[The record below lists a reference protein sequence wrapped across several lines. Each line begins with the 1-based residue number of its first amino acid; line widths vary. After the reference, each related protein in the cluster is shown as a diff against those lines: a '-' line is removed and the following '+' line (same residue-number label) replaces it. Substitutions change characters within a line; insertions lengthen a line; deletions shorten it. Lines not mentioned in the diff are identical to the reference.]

1 MTASLLVFLAG
12 CAQEELVVSF
22 GYDSEDE
29 RNLTLTLK
37 FDEHDSRA
45 VKTKSE
51 LKENE
56 ITKVDLFL
64 YPTNGTGAATV
75 AKKALT
81 PIVDENSTAEG
92 VFIDDD
98 GTVTVKIKVSSA
110 NISTLFPSGSGNK
123 CTAYAIAN
131 GPAIGDNVTTS
142 ISVLKD
148 MAITSNFDEVAFQT
162 PGDGIQESFVMDGE
176 GTITLSE
183 TNGKKSLSGDIALVR
198 AAAKITLRVAEI
210 VNDITEGGVKWRP
223 KVNHMKV
230 FFYNGVNASKLN
242 ATADDASSRFNL
254 PFGANGIDGYTFA
267 SSTEGE
273 GQNVKT
279 VYNQEIPFYSYP
291 SDWTN
296 DADNEAYLVLLLP
309 WKKDGAAQWT
319 SFYYKIPIS
328 HVLTENGTTTSFS
341 KLDRNTHYQID
352 VTVGILGAEEDKGE
366 VILTPKYTLLD
377 WGTQTVNATLDK
389 AHYLVVDK
397 KEVKVYNQNQVEIG
411 YKASENISVVI
422 TKIEREDLSGNN
434 VGTTT
439 FFPKTG
445 ETSASTVAADRK
457 DKANKYTFM
466 KECSVTKDAKN
477 IILAHDLVNEDENSS
492 VNADGYQGNGDDY
505 DFTPYYI
512 TLLVTMNY
520 TDGNG
525 QTKTMTEEIKVIQ
538 YPEVYIEAK
547 QNSDYGDNDPNDDHN
562 VMVNAYYGGGQYTTA
577 VNATSVTFKGT
588 NSQEKNTVGYF
599 GSVTGLTSNAD
610 NQNPN
615 MYVVNVTSLSL
626 NSKYIIGDPRAM
638 DIDTELVNE
647 KNNNNSIW
655 ATATALNADTPRR
668 LTYYYPTDRSRT
680 AENSGESNNPDD
692 YKTGYMIAPKFR
704 VASSYSV
711 IYTGVVTSVDLAEKR
726 CASYQED
733 GYPAGRWRL
742 PTYAEAAFIVS
753 LSNEKKIPY
762 LFNTGTNYWCAH
774 GDFKPNGNNVDLN
787 PDGNANSVRCV
798 YDEWYWGSDQIA
810 NKSTFTWGDAP
821 RATTGN

>member
-1 MTASLLVFLAG
+1 MTASLLVLLAG
-12 CAQEELVVSF
+12 CAPEELVVSF

-29 RNLTLTLK
+29 RNLTLTLQFK
-37 FDEHDSRA
+37 GHDSRA
-45 VKTKSE
+45 VMIESD
-51 LKENE
+51 LNENKIE
-56 ITKVDLFL
+56 KVDLFL
-64 YPTNGTGAATV
+64 YPTNVTDVDGIVVPYTSVAIVSKKLTEIEGT
-75 AKKALT
+75 
-81 PIVDENSTAEG
+81 STAEG
-92 VFIDDD
+92 FIKNND
-98 GTVTVKIKVSSA
+98 GSVTVKIKVSSSD
-110 NISTLFPSGSGNK
+110 ISTLFPQGSNNQ

-131 GPAIGDNVTTS
+131 GPDIPDNLPTS
-142 ISVLKD
+142 ISNLKG
-148 MAITSNFDEVAFQT
+148 MTITSSFAN
-162 PGDGIQESFVMDGE
+162 GGIQKSFAMDGE
-176 GTITLSE
+176 DKITLNVSNE
-183 TNGKKSLSGDIALVR
+183 KKSLSGDIALVR

-210 VNDITEGGVKWRP
+210 VNEITEGGVKWTP
-223 KVNHMKV
+223 EVDNMKV

-267 SSTEGE
+267 SSTE
-273 GQNVKT
+273 NSKT

-291 SDWTN
+291 SDWSGG
-296 DADNEAYLVLLLP
+296 DAANEAYLVLLLP
-309 WKKDGAAQWT
+309 WKKEEAAQWT

-328 HVLTENGTTTSFS
+328 HIEGVTSYS

>member
-37 FDEHDSRA
+37 FEEHDSRA
-45 VKTKSE
+45 VKTESE

-110 NISTLFPSGSGNK
+110 NISTLFPSGSGNQ

-131 GPAIGDNVTTS
+131 GPTIGDNVTTS
-142 ISVLKD
+142 ISGLKV

-223 KVNHMKV
+223 EVDNMKV
-230 FFYNGVNASKLN
+230 FFYNGVNESKLN

-328 HVLTENGTTTSFS
+328 HVVTENGTTTSFS

-422 TKIEREDLSGNN
+422 TKIEREDLSGNT

-492 VNADGYQGNGDDY
+492 VNADGYKFSNDDY
-505 DFTPYYI
+505 DFTPYHI
-512 TLLVTMNY
+512 TLLVTMSY

-538 YPEVYIEAK
+538 YPAMYIDDYK
-547 QNSDYGDNDPNDDHN
+547 NSGTGSNNPSSDADYGY
-562 VMVNAYYGGGQYTTA
+562 VWVNGVRNQY
-577 VNATSVTFKGT
+577 
-588 NSQEKNTVGYF
+588 
-599 GSVTGLTSNAD
+599 GSVHGLTASNK
-610 NQNPN
+610 NPN
-615 MYVVNVTSLSL
+615 MYVITTTALPM
-626 NSKYIIGDPRAM
+626 NSDYIIGDPRVEA
-638 DIDTELVNE
+638 IDNNLGD
-647 KNNNNSIW
+647 NNNNWSI
-655 ATATALNADTPRR
+655 TAQNRKL
-668 LTYYYPTDRSRT
+668 LYYYPTDNT
-680 AENSGESNNPDD
+680 D
-692 YKTGYMIAPKFR
+692 KTRNMVAPKFR
-704 VASSYSV
+704 IASSY
-711 IYTGVVTSVDLAEKR
+711 GVTNSKSYNEMRKR

-733 GYPAGRWRL
+733 GYPAGRWRM
-742 PTYAEAAFIVS
+742 PTHAELEYIVK
-753 LSNEKKIPY
+753 LSAEGKIPK
-762 LFNTGTNYWCAH
+762 LFNDDQDSTTGDYFCAH
-774 GDFKPNGNNVDLN
+774 GVSYPKRAGTVTTLALDNEKH
-787 PDGNANSVRCV
+787 AVRCV
-798 YDEWYWGSDQIA
+798 YDEWYWTNTCQ
-810 NKSTFTWGDAP
+810 KTTFTWGDAQ
-821 RATTGN
+821 RTTTSN

>member
-37 FDEHDSRA
+37 FEEHDSRA
-45 VKTKSE
+45 VMTESD
-51 LKENE
+51 LMENE

-142 ISVLKD
+142 ISGLKE

-223 KVNHMKV
+223 EVDNMKV

-296 DADNEAYLVLLLP
+296 DANNEAYLVLLLP

-328 HVLTENGTTTSFS
+328 HVVTENGTTTSFS
-341 KLDRNTHYQID
+341 KLERNTHYQID

-492 VNADGYQGNGDDY
+492 VNADGYKFSNDDY
-505 DFTPYYI
+505 DFTPYHI
-512 TLLVTMNY
+512 TLLVTMSY

-538 YPEVYIEAK
+538 YPAMYIDDYK
-547 QNSDYGDNDPNDDHN
+547 NSGTGSNNPFSDADYGY
-562 VMVNAYYGGGQYTTA
+562 VWVNGARNQY
-577 VNATSVTFKGT
+577 
-588 NSQEKNTVGYF
+588 
-599 GSVTGLTSNAD
+599 GSVHGLTASNK
-610 NQNPN
+610 NPN
-615 MYVVNVTSLSL
+615 MYVITTTALPM
-626 NSKYIIGDPRAM
+626 NSDYIIGDPRVEA
-638 DIDTELVNE
+638 IDNNLGD
-647 KNNNNSIW
+647 NNNNWSI
-655 ATATALNADTPRR
+655 TAQNRKL
-668 LTYYYPTDRSRT
+668 LYYYPTDNT
-680 AENSGESNNPDD
+680 D
-692 YKTGYMIAPKFR
+692 KTRNMVAPKFR
-704 VASSYSV
+704 IASSY
-711 IYTGVVTSVDLAEKR
+711 GVTNSKSYNEMRKR

-733 GYPAGRWRL
+733 GYPAGRWRM
-742 PTYAEAAFIVS
+742 PTHAELEYIVK
-753 LSNEKKIPY
+753 LSAEGKIPK
-762 LFNTGTNYWCAH
+762 LFNDDQDSTTGDYFCAH
-774 GDFKPNGNNVDLN
+774 GVSYPKRAGTVTTLALDNE
-787 PDGNANSVRCV
+787 AHAVRCV
-798 YDEWYWGSDQIA
+798 YDEWYWTNTCD
-810 NKSTFTWGDAP
+810 KTTFTWGDVQ
-821 RATTGN
+821 RTTTSN

>member
-37 FDEHDSRA
+37 FEEHDSRA
-45 VKTKSE
+45 VKTESE

-110 NISTLFPSGSGNK
+110 NISTLFPSGSGNQ

-142 ISVLKD
+142 ISGLKV

-223 KVNHMKV
+223 EVDNMKV
-230 FFYNGVNASKLN
+230 FFYNGVNESKLN

-328 HVLTENGTTTSFS
+328 HVVTENGTTTSFS

-422 TKIEREDLSGNN
+422 TKIEREDLSGNT

-445 ETSASTVAADRK
+445 ETSAQTVDSGRK

-466 KECSVTKDAKN
+466 KKCSVIKDAKN

-492 VNADGYQGNGDDY
+492 VNADGYKFSNDDY
-505 DFTPYYI
+505 DFTPYHI

-525 QTKTMTEEIKVIQ
+525 QPKTMTEKIEVIQ
-538 YPEVYIEAK
+538 YPAMYIVAS
-547 QNSDYGDNDPNDDHN
+547 QNSDYNDNSANHNDESDKDGYVYIN
-562 VMVNAYYGGGQYTTA
+562 NRNSNIQYG
-577 VNATSVTFKGT
+577 SI
-588 NSQEKNTVGYF
+588 
-599 GSVTGLTSNAD
+599 TGLSGNNA
-610 NQNPN
+610 NPN
-615 MYVVNVTSLSL
+615 MYIITTTALDK
-626 NSKYIIGDPRAM
+626 NSEYILGDPRY
-638 DIDTELVNE
+638 TEINNL
-647 KNNNNSIW
+647 KNNDW
-655 ATATALNADTPRR
+655 ATAPAIYNGTSNRKLQ
-668 LTYYYPTDRSRT
+668 YYYPTRED
-680 AENSGESNNPDD
+680 AKN
-692 YKTGYMIAPKFR
+692 MISPLFR
-704 VASSYSV
+704 IASSYGKTEG
-711 IYTGVVTSVDLAEKR
+711 ITFDIAKKR

-733 GYPAGRWRL
+733 GYPAGRWRV
-742 PTYAEAAFIVS
+742 PTFAEIS
-753 LSNEKKIPY
+753 YISKLSAEGKIPL
-762 LFNTGTNYWCAH
+762 LFNNGGNYWNASGTICS
-774 GDFKPNGNNVDLN
+774 PNSSTGVVTEKTSGSNVF
-787 PDGNANSVRCV
+787 VRCV

-810 NKSTFTWGDAP
+810 NKTTFTWGDAP
-821 RATTGN
+821 RTTTSTGN

>member
-37 FDEHDSRA
+37 FEEHDSRA
-45 VKTKSE
+45 VMTESD
-51 LKENE
+51 LMENE
-56 ITKVDLFL
+56 IKKVDLFL

-81 PIVDENSTAEG
+81 PIVDETSTAEG

-110 NISTLFPSGSGNK
+110 NISTLFPSGSGNQ

-142 ISVLKD
+142 ISGLKD

-176 GTITLSE
+176 GPITLSE

-210 VNDITEGGVKWRP
+210 VNEITEGGVKWTP
-223 KVNHMKV
+223 EVDNMKV

-267 SSTEGE
+267 SSTE
-273 GQNVKT
+273 NSKT

-291 SDWTN
+291 SDWSGG
-296 DADNEAYLVLLLP
+296 DAANEAYLVLLLP
-309 WKKDGAAQWT
+309 WKKEGAAQWT

-328 HVLTENGTTTSFS
+328 HVVTENGTTTSFS
-341 KLDRNTHYQID
+341 KLERNTHYQID

-411 YKASENISVVI
+411 YKASEDISVVI

-445 ETSASTVAADRK
+445 ETNASTVAADRK

-466 KECSVTKDAKN
+466 KTCSVTKDAKN

-492 VNADGYQGNGDDY
+492 VNADGYNGNGDDY

-810 NKSTFTWGDAP
+810 NKRTFTWGDAP

>member
-37 FDEHDSRA
+37 FEEHDSRA
-45 VKTKSE
+45 VMTESD
-51 LKENE
+51 LMENE
-56 ITKVDLFL
+56 IKKVDLFL

-81 PIVDENSTAEG
+81 PIVDETSTAEG

-110 NISTLFPSGSGNK
+110 NISTLFPSGSGNQ

-142 ISVLKD
+142 ISGLKD

-176 GTITLSE
+176 GQITLSE

-210 VNDITEGGVKWRP
+210 VNEITEGGVKWTP
-223 KVNHMKV
+223 EVDNMKV

-254 PFGANGIDGYTFA
+254 PFGANGIDGYKFA
-267 SSTEGE
+267 SSTE
-273 GQNVKT
+273 NSKT

-291 SDWTN
+291 SDWSGG
-296 DADNEAYLVLLLP
+296 DAANEAYLVLLLP
-309 WKKDGAAQWT
+309 WKKEGAAQWT

-328 HVLTENGTTTSFS
+328 HVVTENGTTTSFS
-341 KLDRNTHYQID
+341 KLERNTHYQID

-411 YKASENISVVI
+411 YKASEDISVVI

-466 KECSVTKDAKN
+466 KTCSVTKDAKN

-492 VNADGYQGNGDDY
+492 VNADGYKFSNDDY
-505 DFTPYYI
+505 DFTPYHI
-512 TLLVTMNY
+512 TLLVTMSY

-538 YPEVYIEAK
+538 YPAMYVEAK
-547 QNSDYGDNDPNDDHN
+547 PNSDYNTGSDNDYHGGVYINGN
-562 VMVNAYYGGGQYTTA
+562 QYGSNNGNYSSFGGAYHLGS
-577 VNATSVTFKGT
+577 ATNK
-588 NSQEKNTVGYF
+588 
-599 GSVTGLTSNAD
+599 
-610 NQNPN
+610 NPN
-615 MYVVNVTSLSL
+615 MYVITTTVLGNEKDYV
-626 NSKYIIGDPRAM
+626 IGDPR
-638 DIDTELVNE
+638 VNSVD
-647 KNNNNSIW
+647 NNLGNTSNNWS
-655 ATATALNADTPRR
+655 TNARYVDGSDNQTRR
-668 LTYYYPTDRSRT
+668 LTYYYPTD
-680 AENSGESNNPDD
+680 NSSTTKN
-692 YKTGYMIAPKFR
+692 IVSPKFR
-704 VASSYSV
+704 IASSY
-711 IYTGVVTSVDLAEKR
+711 GVTTSQDYDNMRKR

-733 GYPAGRWRL
+733 GYPAGRWRM
-742 PTYAEAAFIVS
+742 PTKAEMEYVVS
-753 LSNEKKIPY
+753 LSAEGKIPQ
-762 LFNTGTNYWCAH
+762 LFNFAGDSDGAEYWCAH
-774 GDFKPNGNNVDLN
+774 GVAEPQT
-787 PDGNANSVRCV
+787 DGTVKLTETNTGSYSVRCV
-798 YDEWYWGSDQIA
+798 YDDWYWGSDPVITTS
-810 NKSTFTWGDAP
+810 NRSPFTWGDAP

>member
-37 FDEHDSRA
+37 FEEHDSRA
-45 VKTKSE
+45 VKTESE

-110 NISTLFPSGSGNK
+110 NISTLFPSGSGNQ

-142 ISVLKD
+142 ISGLKV

-176 GTITLSE
+176 GPITLSE

-223 KVNHMKV
+223 EVDYMKV
-230 FFYNGVNASKLN
+230 FFYNGVNESKLN

-254 PFGANGIDGYTFA
+254 PFGANGIDGYTFD

-309 WKKDGAAQWT
+309 WRKEGAAQWT

-328 HVLTENGTTTSFS
+328 HVVTENGTTTSFS
-341 KLDRNTHYQID
+341 KLERNTHYQID

-422 TKIEREDLSGNN
+422 TKIEREDLSGNT

-445 ETSASTVAADRK
+445 EISASTVAADRK

-466 KECSVTKDAKN
+466 KECSVKKDAKN

-492 VNADGYQGNGDDY
+492 VNADGYKFSNDDY
-505 DFTPYYI
+505 DFTPYHI
-512 TLLVTMNY
+512 TLLVTMDY
-520 TDGNG
+520 TDGNN
-525 QTKTMTEEIKVIQ
+525 QAKSMTEKIEVIQ
-538 YPEVYIEAK
+538 YPAMYIDDYK
-547 QNSDYGDNDPNDDHN
+547 NSGTGKTSNPSTNGDYGY
-562 VMVNAYYGGGQYTTA
+562 VWVNGVRNQYGK
-577 VNATSVTFKGT
+577 VH
-588 NSQEKNTVGYF
+588 
-599 GSVTGLTSNAD
+599 GLTASNK
-610 NQNPN
+610 NPN
-615 MYVVNVTSLSL
+615 MYVITTTALPKTSP
-626 NSKYIIGDPRAM
+626 YIIGDPRV
-638 DIDTELVNE
+638 EEV
-647 KNNNNSIW
+647 NNNLGNDNNNWSTS
-655 ATATALNADTPRR
+655 AQNRKL
-668 LTYYYPTDRSRT
+668 LYYYPTDNT
-680 AENSGESNNPDD
+680 D
-692 YKTGYMIAPKFR
+692 KTKNMVAPKFR
-704 VASSYSV
+704 IASSY
-711 IYTGVVTSVDLAEKR
+711 GVTNSSSYDDMRKR

-733 GYPAGRWRL
+733 GYPAGRWRM
-742 PTYAEAAFIVS
+742 PTHAELEYIVK
-753 LSNEKKIPY
+753 LSAEGKIPK
-762 LFNTGTNYWCAH
+762 LFNDDEDDPEGDYFCAH
-774 GDFKPNGNNVDLN
+774 GVSYPKRAGTVTTLPLDNVSH
-787 PDGNANSVRCV
+787 AVRCV

-810 NKSTFTWGDAP
+810 NKSTFTWGDAQ
-821 RATTGN
+821 RTTTSN

>member
-1 MTASLLVFLAG
+1 MKKILSYIMTASLLVFLAG

-37 FDEHDSRA
+37 FEELDSRA
-45 VKTKSE
+45 VMTESD
-51 LKENE
+51 LNENKIE
-56 ITKVDLFL
+56 KVDLFL
-64 YPTNGTGAATV
+64 YPTNVTDVDGIVVPYTSVAIVSKKLTEIEGT
-75 AKKALT
+75 
-81 PIVDENSTAEG
+81 STAEG
-92 VFIDDD
+92 FIKNND
-98 GTVTVKIKVSSA
+98 GSVTVKIKVSSSD
-110 NISTLFPSGSGNK
+110 ISTLFPQGSNNQ

-131 GPAIGDNVTTS
+131 GPDIPDNLPTS
-142 ISVLKD
+142 ISNLKG
-148 MAITSNFDEVAFQT
+148 MTITSSFAN
-162 PGDGIQESFVMDGE
+162 GGIQESFVMDGE
-176 GTITLSE
+176 GQITLSE

-223 KVNHMKV
+223 EVDNMKV
-230 FFYNGVNASKLN
+230 FFYNGVNESKLN

-309 WKKDGAAQWT
+309 WKKEGAAQWT

-328 HVLTENGTTTSFS
+328 HVVTENEKQTSLS
-341 KLDRNTHYQID
+341 KLERNTHYQID
-352 VTVGILGAEEDKGE
+352 VKVGILGAEEDKGD
-366 VILTPKYTLLD
+366 VVLTPKYTLLN
-377 WGTQTVNATLDK
+377 WGEQTVNATLDR

-397 KEVKVYNQNQVEIG
+397 KDVKVYNQNQVEIG
-411 YKASENISVVI
+411 YKASEDISVVI

-445 ETSASTVAADRK
+445 ETSASAVAADRK

-492 VNADGYQGNGDDY
+492 VNADGYKFSNDDY
-505 DFTPYYI
+505 DFTPYHI
-512 TLLVTMNY
+512 TLLVTMSY

-538 YPEVYIEAK
+538 YPAMYIDDYK
-547 QNSDYGDNDPNDDHN
+547 NSGTGSNNPSSDADYGY
-562 VMVNAYYGGGQYTTA
+562 VWVNGARNQY
-577 VNATSVTFKGT
+577 
-588 NSQEKNTVGYF
+588 
-599 GSVTGLTSNAD
+599 GSVHGLTASNK
-610 NQNPN
+610 NPN
-615 MYVVNVTSLSL
+615 MYVITTTALPM
-626 NSKYIIGDPRAM
+626 NSDYIIGDPRVEA
-638 DIDTELVNE
+638 IDNNLGD
-647 KNNNNSIW
+647 NNNNWSI
-655 ATATALNADTPRR
+655 TAQNRKL
-668 LTYYYPTDRSRT
+668 LYYYPTDNT
-680 AENSGESNNPDD
+680 D
-692 YKTGYMIAPKFR
+692 KTRNMVAPKFR
-704 VASSYSV
+704 IASSY
-711 IYTGVVTSVDLAEKR
+711 GVTNSKSYNEMRKR

-733 GYPAGRWRL
+733 GYPAGRWRM
-742 PTYAEAAFIVS
+742 PTHAELEYIVK
-753 LSNEKKIPY
+753 LSAEGKIPK
-762 LFNTGTNYWCAH
+762 LFNDDQDSTTGDYFCAH
-774 GDFKPNGNNVDLN
+774 GVSYPKRAGTVTTLALDNDHH
-787 PDGNANSVRCV
+787 AVRCV

>member
-1 MTASLLVFLAG
+1 MKKILSYIMTASLLVFLAG

-45 VKTKSE
+45 VKTESE

-223 KVNHMKV
+223 EVNHMKV

-397 KEVKVYNQNQVEIG
+397 KDVKVYNQNQVEIG
-411 YKASENISVVI
+411 YKASEDISVEI
-422 TKIEREDLSGNN
+422 TKIEREDLSGNT

-445 ETSASTVAADRK
+445 ETSAQTVDSGRK
-457 DKANKYTFM
+457 DNANKYTFM
-466 KECSVTKDAKN
+466 KACSVNKN
-477 IILAHDLVNEDENSS
+477 NKSIILSHNIVNEDEDENT
-492 VNADGYQGNGDDY
+492 NADGYQGSGDDY

-512 TLLVTMNY
+512 TLRVTMSY
-520 TDGNG
+520 TDGNDRSN
-525 QTKTMTEEIKVIQ
+525 TMTEEIQIIQ
-538 YPEVYIEAK
+538 YPAIYAVANK
-547 QNSDYGDNDPNDDHN
+547 NSDYGEPGENTSTNHKDWNDRHN
-562 VMVNAYYGGGQYTTA
+562 VFVNSYYTNGGMNSNDYR
-577 VNATSVTFKGT
+577 SDFGT
-588 NSQEKNTVGYF
+588 PGEDFDIF
-599 GSVTGLTSNAD
+599 GSVTGLNSSFGNT
-610 NQNPN
+610 NPN
-615 MYVVNVTSLSL
+615 MYVIYATSMSSTS
-626 NSKYIIGDPRAM
+626 NYIIGDPRE
-638 DIDTELVNE
+638 TEAYDFQ
-647 KNNNNSIW
+647 NSSVAW
-655 ATATALNADTPRR
+655 ATAPALNSTSYRTLSD
-668 LTYYYPTDRSRT
+668 YYRTDD
-680 AENSGESNNPDD
+680 GEQTRN
-692 YKTGYMIAPKFR
+692 MIAPVFR
-704 VASSYSV
+704 IASSYSV
-711 IYTGVVTSVDLAEKR
+711 TSEVNTHLKAEKR

-733 GYPAGRWRL
+733 GYPAGRWRM
-742 PTYAEAAFIVS
+742 PTYAEVEFICR
-753 LSNEKKIPY
+753 LSSEKKIPA
-762 LFNTGTNYWCAH
+762 LFYAGGSVYYWCAH
-774 GDFKPNGNNVDLN
+774 GEFA
-787 PDGNANSVRCV
+787 PDGNGGIIISSNKAETVRCV
-798 YDEWYWGSDQIA
+798 YDEWYWGSEKAALIKTDG
-810 NKSTFTWGDAP
+810 NDSFTWGDAP
-821 RATTGN
+821 RTTTSN

>member
-37 FDEHDSRA
+37 FEEHDSRA
-45 VKTKSE
+45 VMTESD
-51 LKENE
+51 LMENE
-56 ITKVDLFL
+56 IKKVDLFL

-81 PIVDENSTAEG
+81 PIVDETSTAEG

-110 NISTLFPSGSGNK
+110 NISTLFPSGSGNQ

-142 ISVLKD
+142 ISGLKD

-176 GTITLSE
+176 GQITLSE

-210 VNDITEGGVKWRP
+210 VNEITEGGVKWTP
-223 KVNHMKV
+223 EVDNMKV

-254 PFGANGIDGYTFA
+254 PFGANGIDGYKFA
-267 SSTEGE
+267 SSTE
-273 GQNVKT
+273 NSKT

-291 SDWTN
+291 SDWSGG
-296 DADNEAYLVLLLP
+296 DAANEAYLVLLLP
-309 WKKDGAAQWT
+309 WKKEGAAQWT

-328 HVLTENGTTTSFS
+328 HVVTENGTTTSFS
-341 KLDRNTHYQID
+341 KLERNTHYQID

-411 YKASENISVVI
+411 YKASEDISVEI

-466 KECSVTKDAKN
+466 KTCSVTKDAKN
-477 IILAHDLVNEDENSS
+477 IILAHDLVNEDEDESD
-492 VNADGYQGNGDDY
+492 NADGYNGNGDDY

-520 TDGNG
+520 TDGNN
-525 QTKTMTEEIKVIQ
+525 QAKSLTEEIQVIQ

-547 QNSDYGDNDPNDDHN
+547 QNSDGGDNEEHN
-562 VMVNAYYGGGQYTTA
+562 LMVNSYYTSQTDIYEYNYTQG
-577 VNATSVTFKGT
+577 N
-588 NSQEKNTVGYF
+588 
-599 GSVTGLTSNAD
+599 NAD
-610 NQNPN
+610 TADKFGTAPGIWLQGGNTNVNPN
-615 MYVVNVTSLSL
+615 MYVVNVSSLSS
-626 NSKYIIGDPRAM
+626 NSNYIIGDPR
-638 DIDTELVNE
+638 ELSVNDDFIE
-647 KNNNNSIW
+647 SADW
-655 ATATALNADTPRR
+655 ANAVSLSDPNGTRE
-668 LTYYYPTDRSRT
+668 LQNYYRTDY
-680 AENSGESNNPDD
+680 SGTSGNTNPSNFT
-692 YKTGYMIAPKFR
+692 TGWMIAPKFR

-711 IYTGVVTSVDLAEKR
+711 THNTDTRDLAEKR

-762 LFNTGTNYWCAH
+762 LFNTDTNYWCAH
-774 GDFKPNGNNVDLN
+774 GDFKPKGNNVDLN
-787 PDGNANSVRCV
+787 PSGDASSVRCV
-798 YDEWYWGSDQIA
+798 YDEWYWGSERVALKD
-810 NKSTFTWGDAP
+810 NDGKDLFTWGDAP
-821 RATTGN
+821 RTTTSTGN